1 MELRHLRY
9 FIAVADGGSF
19 AKAAA
24 GLHISQPPLSMQ
36 IKDLEGELEVLLFER
51 LSRGV
56 RLTKAGEAF
65 YAEARTVLTQVEHA
79 RIAAQRANRGEDGSL
94 SIGFVSIADYNVL
107 PSGLKH
113 FRSLYPAVEVQLHE
127 LTTDAQLRE
136 IAAERLDVGIGLGPI
151 NDESIEFVPLLKEE
165 LLLVLPVEHPSA
177 SRRQPVELRSL
188 HEASFVM
195 VPRHLSPG
203 LHDITT
209 AVFHAAGF
217 SPGISQYAKQ
227 MQTVISLVAGGFGLA
242 LVPASL
248 QHLQRTG
255 VCYLPLKDKSPLV
268 ETGLLHRPNSNN
280 PAVARFRESIVAAA
294 KVFTAIDSTPN
305 TVDRHLRAKGTRG
318 GAARAAVA
326 RDDAASKK
334 TGPKRRS
341 A

>member
-1 MELRHLRY
+1 MWNSWHSGTGVGPGQ
-9 FIAVADGGSF
+9 AVPQ
-19 AKAAA
+19 
-24 GLHISQPPLSMQ
+24 LLSA
-36 IKDLEGELEVLLFER
+36 
-51 LSRGV
+51 
-56 RLTKAGEAF
+56 T
-65 YAEARTVLTQVEHA
+65 
-79 RIAAQRANRGEDGSL
+79 
-94 SIGFVSIADYNVL
+94 
-107 PSGLKH
+107 
-113 FRSLYPAVEVQLHE
+113 
-127 LTTDAQLRE
+127 
-136 IAAERLDVGIGLGPI
+136 
-151 NDESIEFVPLLKEE
+151 
-165 LLLVLPVEHPSA
+165 
-177 SRRQPVELRSL
+177 
-188 HEASFVM
+188 
-195 VPRHLSPG
+195 
-203 LHDITT
+203 
-209 AVFHAAGF
+209 
-217 SPGISQYAKQ
+217 PGISQYAKQ